1 MKLIDR
7 LIRESA
13 VNTPEVPESIN
24 EKLISDFSARPAVRR
39 RFPKLVAA
47 IAVPAV
53 LAMTGAGVYA
63 AVSGGYFKD
72 VKNDFGAVTGTV
84 YENATDEIS
93 VNAELSGHDLKLSL
107 TFLAPDSYPYK
118 LPGSEIGLMDYRIIR
133 KSDNT
138 EIPHGEAIVS
148 GISEGFAELVVPLDD
163 IRSGN
168 HAIIIDSFVITK
180 KADQPLP
187 VKGSWSVDFTAD

>member
-1 MKLIDR
+1 MNSIDR

-13 VNTPEVPESIN
+13 GNTPEVPESIN
-24 EKLISDFSARPAVRR
+24 EKLISDFSARPVRR
-39 RFPKLVAA
+39 RGFPKLAAA

-118 LPGSEIGLMDYRIIR
+118 LPGSEIGLMDYRIVR
-133 KSDNT
+133 ADDNF
-138 EIPHGEAIVS
+138 EISHGEATVS
-148 GISEGFAELVVPLDD
+148 GISEGFAELSVPLYD
-163 IRSGN
+163 IKSGN

-187 VKGSWSVDFTAD
+187 VKGSWSADFTVD

>member
-118 LPGSEIGLMDYRIIR
+118 LPGSEIGLMDYRIVR
-133 KSDNT
+133 TDDNS
-138 EIPHGEAIVS
+138 EISHGEATFS
-148 GISEGFAELVVPLDD
+148 GMSEGSAELSVPLDD
-163 IRSGN
+163 IESGD